1 MDTAKWTTPNLS
13 PTTSCPSARRRNR
26 ALPRNPASKR
36 GDLVFL
42 FCRRRRFRLSLRT
55 VAPADDL
62 LRVLKR
68 HPVPRRLARHQGTSR
83 RLPNLPAVPNI
94 GDFETARH
102 ATSAGFGR
110 WLLSQQNH
118 RADGAPYLKRRAT
131 PLPPGSACGFFRNKT
146 TAPMARPTA
155 RPAFPLPVC
164 FLAETLV
171 HPMIQSKN
179 PSPESADWA
188 VGSSRSIAV

>member
-1 MDTAKWTTPNLS
+1 MGRTERRETP
-13 PTTSCPSARRRNR
+13 ARRRLFPTLRASWTPPNGQRQTFPRRRLAHRRAAGNR
-26 ALPRNPASKR
+26 ALLRNPANKR

-68 HPVPRRLARHQGTSR
+68 HPVSRRLARHQGTSR

-118 RADGAPYLKRRAT
+118 RADGAPYRKAGFPPACL
-131 PLPPGSACGFFRNKT
+131 LPCRDPCASHD
-146 TAPMARPTA
+146 PIEESLAR
-155 RPAFPLPVC
+155 V
-164 FLAETLV
+164 
-171 HPMIQSKN
+171 
-179 PSPESADWA
+179 
-188 VGSSRSIAV
+188 SRLGRW